1 MDAVKG
7 AGEDEI
13 VVGVELLE
21 SRRKV
26 AVVDESTGLVDD
38 EQCEDD
44 PGREGGQLCS
54 MSCQALP
61 YAYMVNCARL
71 RQSIVQLSQ

>member
-38 EQCEDD
+38 EQSEDD
-44 PGREGGQLCS
+44 PAVS
-54 MSCQALP
+54 MLAMISRALELFV
-61 YAYMVNCARL
+61 YRHGECARL
-71 RQSIVQLSQ
+71 QQV